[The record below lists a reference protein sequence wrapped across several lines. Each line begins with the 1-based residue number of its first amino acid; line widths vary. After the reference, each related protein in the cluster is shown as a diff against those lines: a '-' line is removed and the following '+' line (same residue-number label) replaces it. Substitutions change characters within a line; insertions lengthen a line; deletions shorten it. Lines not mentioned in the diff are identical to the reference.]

1 MRPKGYVADK
11 GKLDLPESKVQQ
23 RPVYQPNAAGVESH
37 PTNLSTFHT
46 KPLVMLKPHWH
57 AQVEVNFIVRG
68 SVHYRMHTHEVSL
81 KAGQMVLFW
90 GGLPHQMD
98 DLSDDA
104 IYAGSHL
111 PLMHFFRL
119 RLPEDVPHRL
129 MQGATLLS
137 SATDGSDPVSFAR
150 WDKYARSGDPMRVQQ
165 AVNELILRLERM
177 RFEPYELVGTSKPS
191 DIQHETAEVQSS
203 RNVGRMCDFIAE
215 NFLNDIDSVDI
226 AAAADLHP
234 KYAMSIF
241 KRSTGMTLNEY
252 LSLLRLS
259 YAQALLLREDANVLR
274 VAMESGF
281 GSLSAFN
288 KSFRKIAGMSPS
300 DFRRDAHDMPVLASD
315 ALVS

>member
-1 MRPKGYVADK
+1 M
-11 GKLDLPESKVQQ
+11 DLAESKVQ
-23 RPVYQPNAAGVESH
+23 RPVYQPNETGVESR
-37 PTNLSTFHT
+37 PTNLSMFHAT
-46 KPLVMLKPHWH
+46 PLMMLKPHWH
-57 AQVEVNFIVRG
+57 AQVEVNFIVQG
-68 SVHYRMHTHEVSL
+68 SVHYRMHTHELSL
-81 KAGQMVLFW
+81 TAGQMVLFW

-104 IYAGSHL
+104 VYAGSHL

-129 MQGATLLS
+129 MQGATLLTR
-137 SATDGSDPVSFAR
+137 ATDDADPVSFAR
-150 WDKYARSGDPMRVQQ
+150 WNRYGRSGDPVKAQH
-165 AVNELILRLERM
+165 AVNELLLRLERV
-177 RFEPYELVGTSKPS
+177 RFESYELVGSSAPS
-191 DIQHETAEVQSS
+191 DAQHETAEVQSS

-215 NFLNDIDSVDI
+215 NFLNDIDSVGI

-252 LSLLRLS
+252 VSLLRLS

-300 DFRRDAHDMPVLASD
+300 DFRRDARDMPVLASD
-315 ALVS
+315 ALAS

>member
-1 MRPKGYVADK
+1 M
-11 GKLDLPESKVQQ
+11 DLAESKGERQ
-23 RPVYQPNAAGVESH
+23 VYIPDATGVESR
-37 PTNLSTFHT
+37 PTNLSTFHAH
-46 KPLVMLKPHWH
+46 PLVMLKPHWH

-68 SVHYRMHTHEVSL
+68 TVHYRMHTHEL
-81 KAGQMVLFW
+81 RLTAGQMVLFW

-119 RLPEDVPHRL
+119 RLPEDLPHRL
-129 MQGATLLS
+129 MQGATLLT
-137 SATDGSDPVSFAR
+137 SATDAVDPINFAR
-150 WDKYARSGDPMRVQQ
+150 WHDYARSGDPVKVQH
-165 AVNELILRLERM
+165 AVNELLLRLERV
-177 RFEPYELVGTSKPS
+177 RFDPYELVGAKTA
-191 DIQHETAEVQSS
+191 DTQHDVEVQSS
-203 RNVGRMCDFIAE
+203 RNVGRMCDFIAG

-259 YAQALLLREDANVLR
+259 YAQALLLRGDTNVLR

-300 DFRRDAHDMPVLASD
+300 DFRRDARDMPLLSSD
-315 ALVS
+315 ALAS

>member
-1 MRPKGYVADK
+1 M
-11 GKLDLPESKVQQ
+11 DLAESKV
-23 RPVYQPNAAGVESH
+23 RPVYQPNPTGVESH
-37 PTNLSTFHT
+37 PTNLMTFHAA
-46 KPLVMLKPHWH
+46 PLLMLKPHWH
-57 AQVEVNFIVRG
+57 AQVEVNYIVSG
-68 SVHYRMHTHEVSL
+68 SVHYRMHTHELSL

-90 GGLPHQMD
+90 GGLPHFMD

-104 IYAGSHL
+104 VYAGCHL

-119 RLPEDVPHRL
+119 RLPEDIPHRL

-137 SATDGSDPVSFAR
+137 NATDESDPVNFAR
-150 WDKYARSGDPMRVQQ
+150 WDQYARSGDRVRAQH
-165 AVNELILRLERM
+165 AVNELLLRLERV
-177 RFEPYELVGTSKPS
+177 RFDAYELVGNSRPL
-191 DIQHETAEVQSS
+191 DQQHETAELQSS

-215 NFLNDIDSVDI
+215 NFLNDIDSVGI

-241 KRSTGMTLNEY
+241 KRSTGMTINEY
-252 LSLLRLS
+252 VSLLRLS

-300 DFRRDAHDMPVLASD
+300 DFRRDARDMPVLSSD
-315 ALVS
+315 ALAS